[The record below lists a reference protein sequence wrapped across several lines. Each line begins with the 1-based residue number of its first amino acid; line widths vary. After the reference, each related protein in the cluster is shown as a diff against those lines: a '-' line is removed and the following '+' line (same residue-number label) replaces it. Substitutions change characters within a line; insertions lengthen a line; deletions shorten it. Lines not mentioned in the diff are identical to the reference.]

1 MKATDAPP
9 TPIARLIVASG
20 LPLREIERRTGLTA
34 TTVKQVRDGADAR
47 LSTARK
53 ILAAIGKR
61 FGDLDRE

>member
-1 MKATDAPP
+1 MPATDAP
-9 TPIARLIVASG
+9 TPIARLILASG
-20 LPLREIERRTGLTA
+20 LGLREIERRTGLTA

-61 FGDLDRE
+61 FADLDRE